1 MILRFSENSEVYS
14 YSRLIMKLFMIA
26 LTLVQMSRYSHSCW
40 STSRTTSQK
49 RPPSPVLLHSEHKDA
64 VMSNRIIS
72 TKHNETKTSDNNAV
86 SVKLTSAEVVK
97 QVQESPVLLGMFD
110 TAKRVEE
117 VDSDMLGTKID
128 GAMGMT
134 EPVCGSTPRYIIP
147 RMARNKKG
155 VMMFIINQPENR
167 TELTQLVKVT
177 MCHNEGEKCHGGLS
191 WRTVSHCKQEYTDHK
206 LVAISEDQKHVVIDT
221 FSFPSCCTCHIRKT
235 VGFGWS

>member
-1 MILRFSENSEVYS
+1 M
-14 YSRLIMKLFMIA
+14 
-26 LTLVQMSRYSHSCW
+26 
-40 STSRTTSQK
+40 
-49 RPPSPVLLHSEHKDA
+49 
-64 VMSNRIIS
+64 
-72 TKHNETKTSDNNAV
+72 
-86 SVKLTSAEVVK
+86 K

-128 GAMGMT
+128 GVMGMT

-191 WRTVSHCKQEYTDHK
+191 WR
-206 LVAISEDQKHVVIDT
+206 
-221 FSFPSCCTCHIRKT
+221 
-235 VGFGWS
+235 